1 MKPADEVFP
10 RYEDT
15 DVVGDRIFDVVYG
28 SADGCFLSGLE
39 DVGGERKDF

>member
-10 RYEDT
+10 QNEDT
-15 DVVGDRIFDVVYG
+15 DVVGDRIFDGVHG
-28 SADGCFLSGLE
+28 SADGCFLGGLE